1 MLRHGGAS
9 EVPTSIS
16 GGAQNPASG
25 GSYLPVEQ
33 RVERRGDLWGEVF
46 SADAPVAFPAP
57 VQSWR
62 TRKRTG

>member
-16 GGAQNPASG
+16 GGAENPASG

-33 RVERRGDLWGEVF
+33 RVERRGELWGEVF
-46 SADAPVAFPAP
+46 FADAPVAIPAP

-62 TRKRTG
+62 TRNRTG